1 MPWSIADTEY
11 DNTHPW
17 DSLYNGVPLSDVLNQ
32 TPGEQRLMAQA
43 VATGSFSYPNPMSR
57 ETIQEYMTAGPPV
70 DAGPARPQP
79 TIESVLDGSALQPN
93 RLYDRAPTDFSGT
106 PAGMEASSGPSVP
119 TGY

>member
-17 DSLYNGVPLSDVLNQ
+17 DSMFNGVPLSDVFAQ
-32 TPGEQRLMAQA
+32 DPRQQRLMSQA
-43 VATGSFSYPNPMSR
+43 VMTMNPATPGDFIRAN
-57 ETIQEYMTAGPPV
+57 MTAGIPA

-93 RLYDRAPTDFSGT
+93 RLYDRPPTDFSGT
-106 PAGMEASSGPSVP
+106 PAGMEASFGPSVP